1 MTLSIQQEVEQ
12 YWEGE
17 AELYSE
23 GIQKELNGFQ
33 REAWLKLILDH
44 APQQDSLH
52 VLDIGCGPGFFSV
65 ILSSA
70 GHLVTAIDCTDNMLE
85 EARLHSSR
93 EGVNVTFR
101 KMDSHKL
108 DFAAESF
115 DLIVCRNVTWSLADP
130 QSAYKEWGR
139 VLKPGGRLLVFDAN
153 WNRHLWDE
161 EMARKH
167 REDQQAYIE
176 KGYGELPHHKDVEET
191 DRLSLALPLTREWR
205 PEWDVRTL
213 TELGFSAVYTEENLN
228 GKVLDEKQ
236 QVLYQSTPMFMICA
250 EK

>member
-1 MTLSIQQEVEQ
+1 MSIQQEVEM

-17 AELYSE
+17 AGLYSE

-33 REAWLKLILDH
+33 REAWLKLILAH
-44 APQQDSLH
+44 APQKERLH

-70 GHLVTAIDCTDNMLE
+70 GHLVTAVDCTDNMLE
-85 EARLHSSR
+85 EARAHTSR
-93 EGVNVTFR
+93 EGVTVTFR

-115 DLIVCRNVTWSLADP
+115 DLIVCRNVTWSLTHP
-130 QSAYKEWGR
+130 QSAYKEWKR

-161 EMARKH
+161 EMKRKH
-167 REDQQAYIE
+167 AEDQQAYVD
-176 KGYGELPHHKDVEET
+176 KGFGELPHHKDIEET
-191 DRLSLALPLTREWR
+191 DRLSLVLPLTREWR
-205 PEWDVRTL
+205 PEWDIRTL
-213 TELGFSAVYTEENLN
+213 KEEGYSAIYAEENLN
-228 GKVLDEKQ
+228 AKVLDEKQ
-236 QVLYQSTPMFMICA
+236 QVLNRSTPMFMICA

>member
-1 MTLSIQQEVEQ
+1 M

-17 AELYSE
+17 AGLYSE

-33 REAWLKLILDH
+33 REAWLKLILAH
-44 APQQDSLH
+44 APQKERLH

-85 EARLHSSR
+85 EARAHTSR
-93 EGVNVTFR
+93 EGVTVTFR
-101 KMDSHKL
+101 KMDSHRL

-115 DLIVCRNVTWSLADP
+115 DLIVCRNVTWSLTHP
-130 QSAYKEWGR
+130 QSAYKEWRR
-139 VLKPGGRLLVFDAN
+139 VLKPGGRPLVFDAN

-161 EMARKH
+161 EMKRKH
-167 REDQQAYIE
+167 AEDQQAYVD
-176 KGYGELPHHKDVEET
+176 KGFGELPHHKDIEET
-191 DRLSLALPLTREWR
+191 DRLSLVLPLTREWR
-205 PEWDVRTL
+205 PEWDILTL
-213 TELGFSAVYTEENLN
+213 KEEGYSVIYAEENLN
-228 GKVLDEKQ
+228 AKVLDEKQ
-236 QVLYQSTPMFMICA
+236 QVLNRSTPMFMICA

>member
-1 MTLSIQQEVEQ
+1 MSIQQEVET

-23 GIQKELNGFQ
+23 GIQRELNGFQ
-33 REAWLKLILDH
+33 REAWLKLILAN
-44 APQQDSLH
+44 APQKDRLH

-70 GHLVTAIDCTDNMLE
+70 GHLVTAVDCTDNMLE
-85 EARLHSSR
+85 EARAHTRR
-93 EGVNVTFR
+93 EGVTVTFR

-130 QSAYKEWGR
+130 QSAYKEWRR
-139 VLKPGGRLLVFDAN
+139 VLKPEGRLLVFDAN

-161 EMARKH
+161 EMQLKH
-167 REDQQAYIE
+167 AEDQQAYIDR
-176 KGYGELPHHKDVEET
+176 GFGELPHHKDIEET
-191 DRLSLALPLTREWR
+191 DRLSLLLPLTREWR

-213 TELGFSAVYTEENLN
+213 KEEGFSAVYTEENLN
-228 GKVLDEKQ
+228 AKVLDEKQ
-236 QVLYQSTPMFMICA
+236 QVLNRSTPMFMICA

>member
-1 MTLSIQQEVEQ
+1 MSIQQEVET

-23 GIQKELNGFQ
+23 GIQRELNGFQ
-33 REAWLKLILDH
+33 REAWLKLILAN
-44 APQQDSLH
+44 APQKDSLH

-70 GHLVTAIDCTDNMLE
+70 GHLVTAVDCTDNMLE
-85 EARLHSSR
+85 EARAHTRR
-93 EGVNVTFR
+93 EGVTVTFR

-130 QSAYKEWGR
+130 QSAYKEWRR
-139 VLKPGGRLLVFDAN
+139 VLKPEGRLLVFDAN

-161 EMARKH
+161 EMQLKH
-167 REDQQAYIE
+167 AEDQQAYIDR
-176 KGYGELPHHKDVEET
+176 GFGELPHHKDIGET
-191 DRLSLALPLTREWR
+191 DRLSLLLPLTREWR

-213 TELGFSAVYTEENLN
+213 KEEGFSAVYTEENLN
-228 GKVLDEKQ
+228 AKVLDEKQ
-236 QVLYQSTPMFMICA
+236 QVLNRSTPMFMICA

>member
-1 MTLSIQQEVEQ
+1 MSIQQEVET

-23 GIQKELNGFQ
+23 GIQRELNGFQ
-33 REAWLKLILDH
+33 REAWLKLILAN
-44 APQQDSLH
+44 APQKDRLH

-70 GHLVTAIDCTDNMLE
+70 GHLVTAVDCTDNMLE
-85 EARLHSSR
+85 EARAHTNR
-93 EGVNVTFR
+93 EGVTVTFR

-130 QSAYKEWGR
+130 QSAYKEWRR
-139 VLKPGGRLLVFDAN
+139 VLKPEGRLLVFDAN

-161 EMARKH
+161 EMQLKH
-167 REDQQAYIE
+167 AEDQQAYIDR
-176 KGYGELPHHKDVEET
+176 GFGELPHHKDIEET
-191 DRLSLALPLTREWR
+191 DRLSLLLPLTREWR

-213 TELGFSAVYTEENLN
+213 KEEGFSAVYTEENLN
-228 GKVLDEKQ
+228 AKVLDEKQ
-236 QVLYQSTPMFMICA
+236 QVLNCSTPMFMICA

>member
-1 MTLSIQQEVEQ
+1 MSIQQEVET

-23 GIQKELNGFQ
+23 GIQRELNGFQ
-33 REAWLKLILDH
+33 REAWLKLILAN
-44 APQQDSLH
+44 APEKDRLH

-70 GHLVTAIDCTDNMLE
+70 GHLVTAVDCTDNMLE
-85 EARLHSSR
+85 EARAHTRR
-93 EGVNVTFR
+93 EGVPVTFR

-130 QSAYKEWGR
+130 QSAYKEWRR
-139 VLKPGGRLLVFDAN
+139 VLKPEGRLLVFDAN

-161 EMARKH
+161 EMQLKH
-167 REDQQAYIE
+167 AEDQQAYIDR
-176 KGYGELPHHKDVEET
+176 GFGELPHHKDIEET
-191 DRLSLALPLTREWR
+191 DRLSLLLPLTREWR

-213 TELGFSAVYTEENLN
+213 KEEGFSVVYTEENLN
-228 GKVLDEKQ
+228 AIVLDEKQ
-236 QVLYQSTPMFMICA
+236 QVLNRSTPMFMICA

>member
-1 MTLSIQQEVEQ
+1 MSIQQEVEQ

-44 APQQDSLH
+44 APQKDSLH

-93 EGVNVTFR
+93 EGVDVTFR

-115 DLIVCRNVTWSLADP
+115 DLIVCRNVTWSLAARSQPTRSGQEYSSPGDGCWSSMP
-130 QSAYKEWGR
+130 TGTVIYGMKRWRGSIGR
-139 VLKPGGRLLVFDAN
+139 
-153 WNRHLWDE
+153 
-161 EMARKH
+161 
-167 REDQQAYIE
+167 I
-176 KGYGELPHHKDVEET
+176 
-191 DRLSLALPLTREWR
+191 SR
-205 PEWDVRTL
+205 PISIRAMVSFRIIRTSKRP
-213 TELGFSAVYTEENLN
+213 TV
-228 GKVLDEKQ
+228 
-236 QVLYQSTPMFMICA
+236 
-250 EK
+250 

>member
-1 MTLSIQQEVEQ
+1 MSIQQEVEM

-33 REAWLKLILDH
+33 REAWLKLILAH
-44 APQQDSLH
+44 APQKERLH

-70 GHLVTAIDCTDNMLE
+70 GHLVTAVDCTDNMLE
-85 EARLHSSR
+85 EARAHTSR
-93 EGVNVTFR
+93 EGVTVTFR

-115 DLIVCRNVTWSLADP
+115 DLIVCRNVTWSLTHP
-130 QSAYKEWGR
+130 LTAYKEWKR
-139 VLKPGGRLLVFDAN
+139 VLKPGGRLQVFDAN

-161 EMARKH
+161 EMKRKH
-167 REDQQAYIE
+167 AEDQQAYVD
-176 KGYGELPHHKDVEET
+176 KGFGELPHHKDIEET
-191 DRLSLALPLTREWR
+191 DRLSLVLPLTREWR
-205 PEWDVRTL
+205 PEWDIRTL
-213 TELGFSAVYTEENLN
+213 KEEGYSAIYAEENLN
-228 GKVLDEKQ
+228 AKVLDEKQ
-236 QVLYQSTPMFMICA
+236 QVLNRSTPMFMICA

>member
-1 MTLSIQQEVEQ
+1 MSIQQEVEQ

-44 APQQDSLH
+44 APQKESLH

-85 EARLHSSR
+85 EARAHSSR

-115 DLIVCRNVTWSLADP
+115 DLIVCRNVTWSLTDP

-139 VLKPGGRLLVFDAN
+139 VLKPGDGCWSSMPTGIVIYGMKRWRGSTQRISRPISTGAMVSFRIIRTSKRLTV
-153 WNRHLWDE
+153 
-161 EMARKH
+161 
-167 REDQQAYIE
+167 
-176 KGYGELPHHKDVEET
+176 
-191 DRLSLALPLTREWR
+191 
-205 PEWDVRTL
+205 
-213 TELGFSAVYTEENLN
+213 
-228 GKVLDEKQ
+228 
-236 QVLYQSTPMFMICA
+236 
-250 EK
+250 

>member
-1 MTLSIQQEVEQ
+1 MGIQQEVEM

-33 REAWLKLILDH
+33 REAWLKLILTN
-44 APQQDSLH
+44 APQKERLH

-85 EARLHSSR
+85 EARAHSSR
-93 EGVNVTFR
+93 EGVTVTFR

-115 DLIVCRNVTWSLADP
+115 DLIVCRNVTWSLTDP

-161 EMARKH
+161 EMQQKRV
-167 REDQQAYIE
+167 EDQQTYVD
-176 KGYGELPHHKDVEET
+176 KGFGELPHHKDIEET
-191 DRLSLALPLTREWR
+191 DRLSLVLPLTREWR
-205 PEWDVRTL
+205 PEWDIQTL
-213 TELGFSAVYTEENLN
+213 KKEGFANIFAEENLN
-228 GKVLDEKQ
+228 AKVLDAKQ
-236 QVLYQSTPMFMICA
+236 QVLNRSTPMFMICA

>member
-1 MTLSIQQEVEQ
+1 MSIQQEVET

-23 GIQKELNGFQ
+23 GIQRELNGFQ
-33 REAWLKLILDH
+33 REAWLKLILAN
-44 APQQDSLH
+44 APQKDSLH

-70 GHLVTAIDCTDNMLE
+70 GHLVTAVDCTDNMLE
-85 EARLHSSR
+85 EARAHTRR
-93 EGVNVTFR
+93 EGVTVTFR

-130 QSAYKEWGR
+130 QSAYKEWRR
-139 VLKPGGRLLVFDAN
+139 VLKPEGRLLVFDAN

-161 EMARKH
+161 EMQLKH
-167 REDQQAYIE
+167 AEDQQAYIDR
-176 KGYGELPHHKDVEET
+176 GFGELPHHKDIEET
-191 DRLSLALPLTREWR
+191 DRLSLYCR
-205 PEWDVRTL
+205 
-213 TELGFSAVYTEENLN
+213 
-228 GKVLDEKQ
+228 
-236 QVLYQSTPMFMICA
+236 
-250 EK
+250 